1 MRTSTAFG
9 EIGYRVDDGDIG
21 YAGSTHLS
29 FKPQTAPSVAH
40 IRATAR
46 GDAELTRI
54 KSILTTTKATR
65 SAGQSTTA
73 RRLNVTPEAYW
84 AGVSRIGRGLA

>member
-9 EIGYRVDDGDIG
+9 EIGCRVDDGDIG
-21 YAGSTHLS
+21 YAGNTHLS

-46 GDAELTRI
+46 GDAELSRI
-54 KSILTTTKATR
+54 KSILTKTKAAHG
-65 SAGQSTTA
+65 AGQSTTL
-73 RRLNVTPEAYW
+73 RRLDVAPDAYW
-84 AGVSRIGRGLA
+84 AGISRVVRGVA

>member
-21 YAGSTHLS
+21 YAGNTHLS
-29 FKPQTAPSVAH
+29 FKPQAAPSVAH

-46 GDAELTRI
+46 GDAELSRI
-54 KSILTTTKATR
+54 KSILTTTKAAERADQSEPTR
-65 SAGQSTTA
+65 G
-73 RRLNVTPEAYW
+73 LNVTPDAYW
-84 AGVSRIGRGLA
+84 AAISRTVRGFA

>member
-1 MRTSTAFG
+1 MRSSTAFG

-46 GDAELTRI
+46 GDAELSRI

-65 SAGQSTTA
+65 SAGQSTTP
-73 RRLNVTPEAYW
+73 RRVDVTPDAYW
-84 AGVSRIGRGLA
+84 AAISRTVRGYA

>member
-1 MRTSTAFG
+1 MRMSTAFG

-21 YAGSTHLS
+21 YAGNTHLS

-46 GDAELTRI
+46 GDAELSRI
-54 KSILTTTKATR
+54 KSILTTTKATQR
-65 SAGQSTTA
+65 ADQSAPT
-73 RRLNVTPEAYW
+73 RRLDVTPDAYW
-84 AGVSRIGRGLA
+84 AAISRTVRGYA